1 MKYISSVSLLLAMS
15 TTLFGAPELPEHG
28 VVMEVWENIKGGQ
41 VADLVQTADKRGPN
55 AVYIKGKIDEK
66 AFGLDNFGAR
76 FSALLTAPETGE
88 YTFYLAADDT
98 AELLLSTG
106 ADAVNLKKVCEL
118 RRYTKLHDF
127 SPDRG
132 AGKVSLKKGEKYYLV
147 VNFKDAVHGEH
158 VTLAWEGPGM
168 KRQIIDKKYFT
179 PTPTREQQKVL
190 EQTSAAEK
198 RGKELE
204 QAMFTTPPAELTAW
218 LDKLSAADRNIL
230 NSRMQKVHSSLEWYT
245 PAQCRKLLRPYVKA
259 AAGIKATPESPV
271 HNPVAKCLLNMENVW
286 LNTLSDKQ
294 MVKHGAHRLADSLGK
309 IPRNAKTVKSTQ
321 KLNSAGDKWRE
332 ELVSIGLYAAPGWP
346 VTVQIPAELANK
358 GIEVQVGHHF
368 PQKDKALVCM
378 PDTTRYYKLTEDK
391 TTFVTPHGGLLLLK
405 VPKGVELKD
414 TPVSINGALA
424 APRFILG
431 KNTDEE
437 WAELKMAPAPWGELV
452 SEHVVLIVARED
464 LQKLTNP
471 TEVMTWWNEN
481 NRDLEDFYSY
491 YPKVP
496 FRMHA
501 GLYAE
506 EGVSWWPLQWDMPN
520 MAYLLK
526 LDAMKEKN
534 SALFLHEHGHHCD
547 FWEMELSFWAESTT
561 NWGGYYM
568 KAREGKAF
576 TWKDSHDQHLRRLF
590 DPKDQGMLEIMQDKW
605 YKVSTKGTHH
615 WSYPITSMMIGY
627 AEEFGWDCVKNTI
640 KRIRDTKGEMYQW
653 DFVKGADDDQAK
665 IDRYLIGL
673 SEAAGR
679 DVRPYYAHFKM
690 FPSDGAAR
698 HLDALQLPKWDLTY
712 LVQPE
717 VLTTPQ
723 GTPLSIPCD
732 NTRLLSFAEGSEV
745 CWKPETANGGTVS
758 RKGDIVVYTPK
769 TGFRGVDVLHYQL
782 SNQYGKNAVKELRI
796 TVE

>member
-1 MKYISSVSLLLAMS
+1 MLMS
-15 TTLFGAPELPEHG
+15 EYGYRLCANNVP
-28 VVMEVWENIKGGQ
+28 
-41 VADLVQTADKRGPN
+41 A
-55 AVYIKGKIDEK
+55 IDEK

-76 FSALLTAPETGE
+76 FSALLTAPATGE

-98 AELLLSTG
+98 AELLLSTD
-106 ADAVNLKKVCEL
+106 ADAANLKKVCEI

-127 SPDRG
+127 SPNRG
-132 AGKVSLKKGEKYYLV
+132 AGKVTLQKGKKYYLV

-158 VTLAWEGPGM
+158 ITLAWEGPGI
-168 KRQIIDKKYFT
+168 KRRIIDNKYFT
-179 PTPTREQQKVL
+179 PVLNRDRQKVL
-190 EQTSAAEK
+190 EKTTAAEK
-198 RGKELE
+198 RGRELE
-204 QAMFTTPPAELTAW
+204 QTMFTIPPAELTAW
-218 LDKLSAADRNIL
+218 LEKLPAAERNML
-230 NSRMQKVHSSLEWYT
+230 NSRMQKVLSSLEWYS
-245 PAQCRKLLRPYVKA
+245 PAECSKLLHPYVKA
-259 AAGIKATPESPV
+259 ARGIKASPSSPV
-271 HNPVAKCLLNMENVW
+271 KDSVAKCLLHMENVW
-286 LNTLSDKQ
+286 LNTLTDK
-294 MVKHGAHRLADSLGK
+294 KLAKFGAHRLADSLGT
-309 IPRNAKTVKSTQ
+309 IPKNAKPVKSTQ
-321 KLNSAGDKWRE
+321 KLNSAGDKWRD
-332 ELVSIGLYAAPGWP
+332 ELVSLGLYAAPGLP
-346 VTVQIPAELANK
+346 VTVQIPAELAGK
-358 GIEVQVGHHF
+358 GIEVQAGHHF
-368 PQKDKALVCM
+368 PQKNKALVSM
-378 PDTTRYYKLTEDK
+378 PDTTRYYKLTEEK
-391 TTFVTPHGGLLLLK
+391 TTFITPHGGLLLLK
-405 VPKGVELKD
+405 VPGAIELKD
-414 TPVSINGALA
+414 TPVSINGALK

-431 KNTDEE
+431 VNTDEE
-437 WAELKMAPAPWGELV
+437 WAELKKAPAPWGELV

-520 MAYLLK
+520 MAYLLRI
-526 LDAMKEKN
+526 DAMKEKN

-561 NWGGYYM
+561 NWGGYYL
-568 KAREGKAF
+568 KSREGKSF
-576 TWKDSHDQHLRRLF
+576 DWKDSHDLHMRRLF
-590 DPKDQGMLEIMQDKW
+590 EPGNESMLEIMQDKW

-615 WSYPITSMMIGY
+615 WSYPITTMMIGY
-627 AEEFGWDCVKNTI
+627 AEEFGWECVKTTI

-653 DFVKGADDDQAK
+653 DFLKGADDDQAK

-679 DVRPYYAHFKM
+679 DVRPYFAHFKM

-698 HLDALQLPKWDLTY
+698 HLDSRKLPEWDLTY

-723 GTPLSIPCD
+723 GTALNIPCGAAQ
-732 NTRLLSFAEGSEV
+732 LLSFAEGSDIR
-745 CWKPETANGGTVS
+745 WKPESANGGTVT
-758 RKGDIVVYTPK
+758 RKGDTAVYTPK
-769 TGFRGVDVLHYQL
+769 SGFRGVDVLYYRT
-782 SNQYGKNAVKELRI
+782 SNQYGKNVVKELRI